1 MAQGGQASFDRLF
14 ELLRETPETTRTDLV
29 RRSGLSKATVSETI
43 AELMSHG
50 FLSEIGKRQ
59 PGRGRSQV
67 VLAFEPGTRLVI
79 GAQFTEHGCHAAL
92 CDLRA
97 GPLAFAER
105 PLNGNDPQHFVDSMV
120 ECVEE
125 LLPQAEAPVLGMGV
139 GVPGLV
145 DPSGRNVVISV
156 PHGWKDVP
164 ICDMLEAR
172 LGLPVVVA
180 NRAKAA
186 ALGEYWQGVF
196 PDEADRS
203 QLVYVFVGSGIVSG
217 FVFDGQ
223 LHMGHSGSAGELG
236 HITVLPDGP
245 QCGCGNHGCLY
256 MLSSESAIIR
266 SVRGRLRQV
275 AQSPLHDALPG
286 QSLGALSLDMLLD
299 AAVRGDEV
307 VLGAVREAG
316 TYLAI
321 AIANV
326 INLMNPSLVVVG
338 GPVAEFGDPLIEAI
352 MQEVRQ
358 RALWD
363 ALHGLTIVPSALG
376 DTAGTVGAAAIFLD
390 TLNVADMIAAA
401 PVL

>member
-50 FLSEIGKRQ
+50 FLTEVGKRQ

-67 VLAFEPGTRLVI
+67 VLAFEPSTRLVI

-97 GPLAFAER
+97 GPLVFAER
-105 PLNGNDPQHFVDSMV
+105 PLKGNDPDHFVESLV
-120 ECVEE
+120 SCVEE
-125 LLPQAEAPVLGMGV
+125 LRPQAKAPILGMGV

-145 DPSGRNVVISV
+145 DPEGRTVLISV

-164 ICDMLEAR
+164 ICDMLEEQ
-172 LGLPVVVA
+172 LNLPVVVA

-186 ALGEYWQGVF
+186 ALGEYWQGTF
-196 PDEADRS
+196 PETADRS
-203 QLVYVFVGSGIVSG
+203 QLVYVFVGSGIVAG

-223 LHMGHSGSAGELG
+223 LHMGFSGSAGELG
-236 HITVLPDGP
+236 HVTVLPDGP

-256 MLSSESAIIR
+256 MLSSESAIVR

-275 AQSPLHDALPG
+275 NESVLHNALPG
-286 QSLGALSLDMLLD
+286 QSLGALSLAMLID
-299 AAVRGDEV
+299 AASQGDEV

-316 TYLAI
+316 TYLAV

-338 GPVAEFGDPLIEAI
+338 GPVAEFGEPFMEAI
-352 MQEVRQ
+352 QQEVRQ

-363 ALHGLTIVPSALG
+363 ALHSVSIVPSALNN
-376 DTAGTVGAAAIFLD
+376 TAGTVGAAAIFLD
-390 TLNVADMIAAA
+390 TLNVADMIAA
-401 PVL
+401 P